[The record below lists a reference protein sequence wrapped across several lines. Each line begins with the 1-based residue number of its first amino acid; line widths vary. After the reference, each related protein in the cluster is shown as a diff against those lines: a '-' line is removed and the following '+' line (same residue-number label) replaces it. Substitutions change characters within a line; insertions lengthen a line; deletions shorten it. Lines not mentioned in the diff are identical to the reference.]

1 MICAFLQHPL
11 IIKNDQYQ
19 KYDGETKSF
28 TALETSMTCLAL
40 LLTFTLPS
48 TYQVYKNM
56 LVHELNISPKY

>member
-28 TALETSMTCLAL
+28 TDFIHDMSCSSSHFH
-40 LLTFTLPS
+40 FTKHLS
-48 TYQVYKNM
+48 SLQNM